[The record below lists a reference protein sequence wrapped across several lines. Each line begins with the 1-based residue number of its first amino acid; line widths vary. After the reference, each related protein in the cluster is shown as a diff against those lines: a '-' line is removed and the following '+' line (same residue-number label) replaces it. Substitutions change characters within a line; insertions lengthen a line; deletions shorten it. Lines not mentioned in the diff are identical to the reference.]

1 MKLDITCVRD
11 ILLYVEK
18 LPFNSVAYISDI
30 NDEYPKY
37 SEEELT
43 YTCLKLIEGGYL
55 SGVTLPMMRSYL
67 PELQCITCMTFE
79 GHQFL
84 ETIRPETVFEKTK
97 NTLSSVGTFSF
108 DIVSKIGTSLLTQ
121 LAKSALGM

>member
-18 LPFNSVAYISDI
+18 LPFNSVANISALQE
-30 NDEYPKY
+30 EYPKY

-55 SGVTLPMMRSYL
+55 DGVTLSMLGSCL
-67 PELQCITCMTFE
+67 PGVKCITCMTFE

-97 NTLSSVGTFSF
+97 NTLSNVGTFSF

-121 LAKSALGM
+121 LAKSALNM